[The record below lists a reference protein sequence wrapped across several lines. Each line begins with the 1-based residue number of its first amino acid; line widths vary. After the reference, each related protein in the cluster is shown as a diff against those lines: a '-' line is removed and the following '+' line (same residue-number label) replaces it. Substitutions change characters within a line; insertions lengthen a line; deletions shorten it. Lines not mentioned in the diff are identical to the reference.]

1 MGRLPVAARP
11 EAGRARSFAWCWRLL
26 LVWACLSSSAV
37 RAEAPISQAG
47 SWYEPPSDRR
57 DVSAPAAFAGVPR
70 VSAPGRTGGRYWYR
84 GEFVIAE
91 AGTYVIDFHN
101 ATTIGAFR
109 HFVVDGAGH
118 RLADVAGG
126 IERREVNPFMLRHGR
141 EVVLAAGRYTLL
153 TELSSPFLV
162 SSPVPYVSP
171 LARYRQSIK
180 LGNAIALTGLGVLL
194 GLCFYYAALTLA
206 RRRLADCMYALF
218 ILGNV
223 LYNSA
228 ALLLFSDL
236 LGIHWFYM
244 VSLPILL
251 LSNFAYVMFVVRLLE
266 IRPSEH
272 PLLYRCALSLLALF
286 GAFLVVAAVRP
297 SWSLELDRYAV
308 GLFSCYGLV
317 AAIVRTR
324 AGNPSARWYLV
335 AVTPFVVLGGLSIS
349 LSRFDADA
357 LTVEH
362 LGLTAVVV
370 EAALLALVLAHQFA
384 LLHAQRDLAEDRA
397 QEGYRIAYRDA
408 LTGLPNRYRLESDMA
423 RLPNQGS
430 LTFIDL
436 DGLKHY
442 NERYGHQRGDELLCG
457 FAEQLT
463 EQLGS
468 HASLYRLSGNE
479 FAVTSANGDLGFV
492 ERRLDDAINAL
503 RQSRF
508 KFAGASFGS
517 VRVFEDPSGQS
528 LKQIA
533 GGRMYEQKRQRRSS
547 APAGWLRGAA
557 DDVEG

>member
-1 MGRLPVAARP
+1 MAV
-11 EAGRARSFAWCWRLL
+11 
-26 LVWACLSSSAV
+26 LVWGCLLSSVAL
-37 RAEAPISQAG
+37 AEAAIAQRG
-47 SWYEPPSDRR
+47 SWYEAPSDPS
-57 DVSAPAAFAGVPR
+57 DVPAPAAFAGLPR
-70 VSAPGRTGGRYWYR
+70 VAEPARTGGRYWYR
-84 GEFVIAE
+84 GEFVVAE
-91 AGTYVIDFHN
+91 AGTYVIDFRN

-109 HFVVDGAGH
+109 HLVLDGAGH
-118 RLADVAGG
+118 RVADLAGG

-141 EVVLAAGRYTLL
+141 EVELTAGRYTLL
-153 TELSSPFLV
+153 SELSSPFLL
-162 SSPVPYVSP
+162 SSPVPHVSS
-171 LARYRQSIK
+171 LATYREAIK
-180 LGNAIALTGLGVLL
+180 LGNAVALVGLGILL

-223 LYNSA
+223 LYNGA

-236 LGIHWFYM
+236 FGIHWFYL

-251 LSNFAYVMFVVRLLE
+251 LSNFAYVLFVVRLLE
-266 IRPSEH
+266 IRPDEH
-272 PLLYRCALSLLALF
+272 PLLYRCALALLALF

-297 SWSLELDRYAV
+297 NWSLELDRYAV
-308 GLFSCYGLV
+308 GLFSTYGLI

-349 LSRFDADA
+349 LSHLDAEA

-384 LLHAQRDLAEDRA
+384 LLHQQRDSAEDRA

-423 RLPNQGS
+423 RLPSQGS

-457 FAEQLT
+457 FAEQLA
-463 EQLGS
+463 EQLGT
-468 HASLYRLSGNE
+468 HASVYRLSGDE
-479 FAVTSANGDLGFV
+479 FAVASTTGDLELV
-492 ERRLDDAINAL
+492 ERRLDDAISAL

-508 KFAGASFGS
+508 QFAGASFGS
-517 VRVFEDPSGQS
+517 VRVHEDPTRQR

-533 GGRMYEQKRQRRSS
+533 DGRMVEQKRQRRAS
-547 APAGWLRGAA
+547 APAEWPRGEP
-557 DDVEG
+557 DDVEGGPSEIRRNSRGSDDAVR